1 MVHMYWKVSLG
12 IVVVHAPFPGERK
25 LSSSVVDCHDIE
37 YEDGCLL
44 LMGRKYL
51 LVFGSNPQ
59 TLPQIFINRKI
70 SRRLVEWQEKMT
82 QNEIMEYFKKEV
94 TGLKP

>member
-25 LSSSVVDCHDIE
+25 LSSSVVDCHDID

-44 LMGRKYL
+44 LMGKKIPVSFWL
-51 LVFGSNPQ
+51 QSSNTSSNIHKSKIFQ
-59 TLPQIFINRKI
+59 TPGRVARENDAK
-70 SRRLVEWQEKMT
+70 
-82 QNEIMEYFKKEV
+82 
-94 TGLKP
+94 